1 MSGYTSKIN
10 DNLRSL
16 TIMAREQSLLKK
28 GKQFHKLVQ
37 YKLSLTAD
45 GHVKS
50 EENVSLDVNDNKKG
64 RVDIF
69 VEEIGVNLVS
79 IVEIKN
85 TDWNKIKPENI
96 QRNVKRQ
103 ARQIWKYIEYQTDLV
118 GKEVSPGIIF
128 PKLPM
133 DPERLKLIES
143 IFEDEWIQVVWE
155 NESIDKV
162 RQRMMDRSKSAQSE
176 QRE

>member
-1 MSGYTSKIN
+1 MSSEKN
-10 DNLRSL
+10 VK
-16 TIMAREQSLLKK
+16 MA
-28 GKQFHKLVQ
+28 GN
-37 YKLSLTAD
+37 
-45 GHVKS
+45 KS
-50 EENVSLDVNDNKKG
+50 G

-69 VEEIGVNLVS
+69 VEEIGDNLVS

-85 TDWNKIKPENI
+85 TDWDKIKPENI
-96 QRNVKRQ
+96 PRSVKRQ
-103 ARQIWKYIEYQTDLV
+103 ARQIWKYIESQTDLEGK

-128 PKLPM
+128 PKLPK
-133 DPERLKLIES
+133 DPDRLKLIES
-143 IFEDEWIQVVWE
+143 ILEDEWIQVVWE